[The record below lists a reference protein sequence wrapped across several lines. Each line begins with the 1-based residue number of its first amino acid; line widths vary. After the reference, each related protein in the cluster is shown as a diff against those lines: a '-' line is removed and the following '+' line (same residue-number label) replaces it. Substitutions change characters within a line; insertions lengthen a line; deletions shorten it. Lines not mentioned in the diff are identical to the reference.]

1 MAESSGLSLGTEP
14 RHFLG
19 SKRGGGG
26 GFYDQGPVV
35 QKPTNANPRLKI
47 NQGVD
52 FFTPKCCSTLIFSKT
67 LH

>member
-26 GFYDQGPVV
+26 GSMIR
-35 QKPTNANPRLKI
+35 ARLFK
-47 NQGVD
+47 
-52 FFTPKCCSTLIFSKT
+52 SRLTLIPG
-67 LH
+67 